1 MVYKITPH
9 TFERAREVGL
19 EVRPSTRKGKKLD
32 VYVGSLDPRYTGQY
46 VDSVGAL
53 GYSDY
58 GTFLGKDGPAV
69 ADERRR
75 LYRIRHRGKTLGEL
89 LALWLLW

>member
-1 MVYKITPH
+1 MAYQIQPY

-32 VYVGSLDPRYTGQY
+32 VFVASLDPRHAGQY
-46 VDSVGAL
+46 IDSIGAI
-53 GYSDY
+53 GYKDY
-58 GTFLGKDGPAV
+58 PTFYATEGPAV
-69 ADERRR
+69 AKEHQRR
-75 LYRIRHRGKTLGEL
+75 YKMRHTGNTLGEL

>member
-1 MVYKITPH
+1 MPYTITPH

-32 VYVGSLDPRYTGQY
+32 VFVGNLDPRFTGQY

-58 GTFLGKDGPAV
+58 GTYLATEGAAV
-69 ADERRR
+69 ADNRRR